1 MNNQIKQASTAQ
13 VCNYTIT
20 LSVKW
25 VFVLIRNCQTL
36 HCCYWAKH
44 LSINLTIF
52 NQVFVQSECRMK
64 VCVFSV
70 LFPVLLCVVIQ
81 WHGGNIVSVL
91 SSFHRSVCLCF
102 CVSSGLW
109 FLTQTSSCLPRGY
122 IWGWECV
129 RGEMCTCL
137 LCVGY
142 EVSKRQSKLNPKIK
156 GRECPSLPF
165 NHSVCGEAVR
175 KRRG

>member
-81 WHGGNIVSVL
+81 WHGGNIASVL

-102 CVSSGLW
+102 CVSVCLAASGFSHKLVAAC
-109 FLTQTSSCLPRGY
+109 LAATSEVGSVYAVKCVHVCCV
-122 IWGWECV
+122 WG
-129 RGEMCTCL
+129 MK
-137 LCVGY
+137 
-142 EVSKRQSKLNPKIK
+142 SQSVNQ
-156 GRECPSLPF
+156 
-165 NHSVCGEAVR
+165 N
-175 KRRG
+175 